1 MPGRFRPGI
10 RFFGLWYLLLGLVL
24 LGSTSDIVRSDL
36 MTGWFVT
43 HPAIRGSSM
52 PRRCMRTRKGWAVL
66 VEVKRRATK
75 RFPVWNIHHRYNM
88 YNWYWLIL
96 VHKTFDTFNYFFT
109 LMGWWWWWWSPIFHG
124 HWSNSS
130 DICLVVSAPATVLTP
145 LVALFFLTNR
155 QWIIHKLPFVR
166 RCRKDTT
173 CKHFFTVGCMLRIH
187 SFCSPTFF
195 PVLRQSCSD
204 VNIETWSFKNNCR
217 VWRTLQPIQV

>member
-1 MPGRFRPGI
+1 
-10 RFFGLWYLLLGLVL
+10 
-24 LGSTSDIVRSDL
+24 
-36 MTGWFVT
+36 
-43 HPAIRGSSM
+43 
-52 PRRCMRTRKGWAVL
+52 
-66 VEVKRRATK
+66 
-75 RFPVWNIHHRYNM
+75 
-88 YNWYWLIL
+88 
-96 VHKTFDTFNYFFT
+96 
-109 LMGWWWWWWSPIFHG
+109 
-124 HWSNSS
+124 
-130 DICLVVSAPATVLTP
+130 LVVSAPATVLTP

-155 QWIIHKLPFVR
+155 QWIIHKVPFVR